1 MTMDAYSRRS
11 LPMTLGRAEKLRQG
25 FFDDL
30 SRAALASITL
40 TEGAAAVSGA
50 APTPGRPDG
59 ARRGELRR
67 LEAAGGRSSCGD
79 HADALAPSAGLGRGR
94 HGPGRAPAP
103 APSQARRRRAQA
115 APPRRLS
122 GVARRPRRGATG
134 PPAPAP

>member
-1 MTMDAYSRRS
+1 MTMDAYRRRT
-11 LPMTLGRAEKLRQG
+11 LPMTLRRAEKLRQG

-79 HADALAPSAGLGRGR
+79 HADALAPSAGAG
-94 HGPGRAPAP
+94 
-103 APSQARRRRAQA
+103 SWQAR
-115 APPRRLS
+115 P
-122 GVARRPRRGATG
+122 VTGAG
-134 PPAPAP
+134 AG

>member
-1 MTMDAYSRRS
+1 MTMDAYRRRT
-11 LPMTLGRAEKLRQG
+11 LPMTLRRAEKLRQG

-79 HADALAPSAGLGRGR
+79 HADALAPGARLGRGR
-94 HGPGRAPAP
+94 PRPRTAPAP
-103 APSQARRRRAQA
+103 G
-115 APPRRLS
+115 PPP
-122 GVARRPRRGATG
+122 ARGA
-134 PPAPAP
+134 P